1 MSQHGKAHRRL
12 LGTGIGIASLV
23 AGLAVAL
30 LAIGSASGSVAAT
43 TGTTAT
49 TAAQKPENTSPP
61 TISGTPQQG
70 QTLTGDKGNWSN
82 HPTDY
87 NYFWTRCDKNGGS
100 CSNISGAHAATY
112 TLTSADVG
120 NTIRFKVQAT
130 NSAGSTFATSVPSA
144 VIRKAAAPP
153 PPTPAP
159 PATGCPSGSGP
170 ANVSDV
176 KAPARLTL
184 DAQQAQPTVVTRG
197 TQQITLRY
205 HVSDTCG
212 QSVVGALV
220 YVTAVP
226 FGQLSIPPEQ
236 PTGSDG
242 WAELNLRT
250 LAGFPVSR
258 HQQLI
263 ALFVRARKSGES
275 LLAGIS
281 TRRLFSLRV
290 NLH

>member
-1 MSQHGKAHRRL
+1 MSHQQKTRRRL
-12 LGTGIGIASLV
+12 LGVGIGVASLS
-23 AGLAVAL
+23 AGLAVAF

-43 TGTTAT
+43 TTGTTAT
-49 TAAQKPENTSPP
+49 TAAQKPDNTSPP

-70 QTLTGDKGNWSN
+70 QTLKGDKGTWSN
-82 HPTDY
+82 HPTDF
-87 NYFWTRCDKNGGS
+87 NYFWMRCDQNGGS
-100 CSNISGAHAATY
+100 CSNISGATAATY
-112 TLTSADVG
+112 VLTSADVG

-130 NSAGSTFATSVPSA
+130 NSAGNSFSTSVPTS
-144 VIRKAAAPP
+144 VIRRAAAPLP
-153 PPTPAP
+153 PP
-159 PATGCPSGSGP
+159 PATGCPAGNGP
-170 ANVSDV
+170 ANVNDV
-176 KAPARLTL
+176 KAPARLII
-184 DAQQAQPTVVTRG
+184 DAQQGEPSVVTAG

-236 PTGSDG
+236 ATANDG
-242 WAELNLRT
+242 WAELSLRT
-250 LAGFPVSR
+250 LAGFPVSG

-263 ALFVRARKSGES
+263 ALFVRARKSGEN